1 MQVCQLYVSICSFY
15 QTALESYKSFH
26 AEEENKTSERGRMP
40 SPKISTHTPSKGLA
54 KYEPPNT
61 TSNDHQHLHYIEGLI
76 KHGE

>member
-1 MQVCQLYVSICSFY
+1 MFFLSNCAGELKIISCRRGEQ
-15 QTALESYKSFH
+15 
-26 AEEENKTSERGRMP
+26 NKRERGRMP